1 PLPGTIL
8 AVNVN
13 PGVAVKQGDVLF
25 ILEAMKMETE
35 IKAPRDGVI
44 AQIMVVK
51 GASVATGDILLA
63 LQ

>member
-1 PLPGTIL
+1 M
-8 AVNVN
+8 N
-13 PGVAVKQGDVLF
+13 PGSVVKEGDVLF

-44 AQIMVVK
+44 AQIMVSK